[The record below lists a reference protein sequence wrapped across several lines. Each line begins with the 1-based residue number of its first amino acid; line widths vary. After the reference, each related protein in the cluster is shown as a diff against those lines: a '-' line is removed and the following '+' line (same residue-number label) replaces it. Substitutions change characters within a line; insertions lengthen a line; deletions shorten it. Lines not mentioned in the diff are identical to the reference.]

1 MSSVGRKLLSSLIYK
16 GDVKE
21 FLELDLF
28 ADLFKESE
36 ANLFQFMMDHMAGYG
51 VMPSV
56 DTIEEKI
63 GDVLVDASE
72 PPTYYM
78 DELEKRYLQSSVKRL
93 VTEANN
99 ALMEQDPEKAF
110 KLVLDQVS
118 RLNMHRSR
126 NQLVD
131 FREASDLVYGEYMKT
146 KAMED
151 NASLLFGWPTL
162 DNMTG
167 GLRGG
172 DVCSVVGRPASGK
185 AQPLTAKVLTPTG
198 WTTMGAL
205 QVGDKLASVDGAP
218 SEVTGIFPQGQK
230 PVFRLT
236 FQDGRSCE
244 ASDEHLW
251 EVWYRG
257 WAKPR
262 ILTTVQLI
270 AYLGKARYQHRLYI
284 RLFNGEYGTHMTT
297 LFSPYFLGL
306 MIGDG
311 CFRGQYPTFS
321 TEDKELIAAL
331 DKELAHF
338 GLKAKHADRCN
349 YRLCGSE
356 NKGNV
361 LKEWLKDMGLWGLTS
376 EEKFLPPWV
385 FRMSREQRLGLL
397 QGLMDSDGTASKNG
411 GVSFCTTSPRL
422 ASDVQQLV
430 WSLGGR
436 ATINPKRTKGLLA
449 YILHIVFEDRA
460 NSFRLHRK
468 AERVARPRT
477 THTNTRLRLDSIE
490 FVRMDE
496 CQCIAVSHPDRLY
509 VTDNY
514 VVTHNTF
521 QLLYVAHT
529 HWMGGGM
536 PLVLSMEMTNTLIAQ
551 RLAAMN
557 THIPLTHLLKGEL
570 STKKA
575 EQMMAELEKN
585 EDKERPFWLVD
596 GNLTATVDDLIM
608 LCRQLK
614 PTAVFIDGAYLLR
627 HPNPKASKWDKLTEN
642 AEWIKQKLATELMLP
657 VVCSYQFNREAAKK
671 KKGKDGD
678 KAGLEDIYGTDA
690 IAQLSSVVLGL
701 FEHESVETE
710 KRRRIDVIK
719 GRNGET
725 GEFLINWDFVGMD
738 FAEISTVKDK
748 EGNLVE
754 STEDMQFVE

>member
-56 DTIEEKI
+56 DTIEDKI

-72 PPTYYM
+72 PPAYYM
-78 DELEKRYLQSSVKRL
+78 DELEKRYLQSSVKRI

-185 AQPLTAKVLTPTG
+185 
-198 WTTMGAL
+198 
-205 QVGDKLASVDGAP
+205 
-218 SEVTGIFPQGQK
+218 
-230 PVFRLT
+230 
-236 FQDGRSCE
+236 
-244 ASDEHLW
+244 
-251 EVWYRG
+251 
-257 WAKPR
+257 
-262 ILTTVQLI
+262 
-270 AYLGKARYQHRLYI
+270 
-284 RLFNGEYGTHMTT
+284 
-297 LFSPYFLGL
+297 
-306 MIGDG
+306 
-311 CFRGQYPTFS
+311 
-321 TEDKELIAAL
+321 
-331 DKELAHF
+331 
-338 GLKAKHADRCN
+338 
-349 YRLCGSE
+349 
-356 NKGNV
+356 
-361 LKEWLKDMGLWGLTS
+361 
-376 EEKFLPPWV
+376 
-385 FRMSREQRLGLL
+385 
-397 QGLMDSDGTASKNG
+397 
-411 GVSFCTTSPRL
+411 
-422 ASDVQQLV
+422 
-430 WSLGGR
+430 
-436 ATINPKRTKGLLA
+436 
-449 YILHIVFEDRA
+449 
-460 NSFRLHRK
+460 
-468 AERVARPRT
+468 
-477 THTNTRLRLDSIE
+477 
-490 FVRMDE
+490 
-496 CQCIAVSHPDRLY
+496 
-509 VTDNY
+509 
-514 VVTHNTF
+514 TF